1 MNIVAMADNESKG
14 DRREPG
20 QIAESARKLSLALAQ
35 LESAVN
41 TRLER
46 EIQLLDAEAEVQRMG
61 ADRSRLA
68 ESLDAAQ
75 ARAKRLEN
83 TNREVSNRLIG
94 VMESIRTVLNGEA

>member
-1 MNIVAMADNESKG
+1 MADNESNGNHDKAVT
-14 DRREPG
+14 
-20 QIAESARKLSLALAQ
+20 IAESARRLSLALAQ

-61 ADRSRLA
+61 SDRSRLA

-75 ARAKRLEN
+75 ARAKRLE
-83 TNREVSNRLIG
+83 TANREVSNRLIG
-94 VMESIRTVLNGEA
+94 AMESIRSVLDGEA

>member
-1 MNIVAMADNESKG
+1 MAEKESNDSQSG
-14 DRREPG
+14 A
-20 QIAESARKLSLALAQ
+20 ITESARKLSLALAQ

-75 ARAKRLEN
+75 SRAQRLES

-94 VMESIRTVLNGEA
+94 AMESIRAVLDGES